1 MDGWMMVVNKRHF
14 RVLLWSKERASERE
28 RESSILRIQLF
39 LSCFTKFSAN
49 KQIELEILFPSL

>member
-14 RVLLWSKERASERE
+14 RVLLWSKERASE